1 MRTSRS
7 ASPSGLDCSSAWCSP
22 GATSSNTRNR
32 PPVSNEPTE
41 PPTAVSSL
49 GRVAR
54 LVLATLSNRTE
65 LLLVEAQEE
74 RQRLLQALLLVAI
87 LVTAGT
93 LSLVVVTFTVVA
105 VLWEQRVPTLVVL
118 SLVYIAA
125 TTVAFFRLRRQMRG
139 WQAFGA
145 TIDELQKDREWLKE
159 NP

>member
-1 MRTSRS
+1 M
-7 ASPSGLDCSSAWCSP
+7 
-22 GATSSNTRNR
+22 SND
-32 PPVSNEPTE
+32 PAE

-93 LSLVVVTFTVVA
+93 LSLVVVTFTIVA
-105 VLWEQRVPTLVVL
+105 VLWERRVPTLVVL

-125 TTVAFFRLRRQMRG
+125 ATVAFFRLRRQMRG
-139 WQAFGA
+139 WQAFGG

>member
-1 MRTSRS
+1 
-7 ASPSGLDCSSAWCSP
+7 
-22 GATSSNTRNR
+22 
-32 PPVSNEPTE
+32 
-41 PPTAVSSL
+41 
-49 GRVAR
+49 VAR